1 MRTSLNGQSQGMV
14 RPSGCSA
21 FRVRRCNAHTNEVD
35 LSAWDVPTFSAEIDM
50 KGRIT
55 QKEIARRLGVSQTL
69 VSRAL
74 SGTSAAI
81 RASPGTVERIRREA
95 ESMKYR
101 PSVAA
106 LTLKGISTRTL
117 GVVVKD
123 FDDPFFGHLMGELHQ
138 CAVRENYTLLVTGL
152 NRQGDSSGSLMLLR
166 KYRLDGFILCGS
178 DMKIDDVGPF
188 LEEGR
193 PLVQIGMG
201 DVAKGVQQVGFDEA
215 MGISR
220 LVDYLSRQ
228 GHHRI
233 GFVGDGSVSHQRR
246 GAYLR
251 TAVRAVER
259 MECAWFLQASMDDRG
274 IGKIA
279 RDMSRGND
287 GRPGVI
293 VAGDDALANRMLRAL
308 YESGIKVPEDV
319 SVAGVDDIPAAA
331 LMTPALT
338 TIRQPIKEM
347 VEAAFRLATRG
358 TVPSAQSPVIVDPDL
373 VIRESCAAPR
383 GRISVRGKSAAGATA
398 LGV

>member
-1 MRTSLNGQSQGMV
+1 MGHVSRL
-14 RPSGCSA
+14 P
-21 FRVRRCNAHTNEVD
+21 
-35 LSAWDVPTFSAEIDM
+35 AEIVM

-55 QKEIARRLGVSQTL
+55 QKEIARRMGVSQTL

-81 RASPGTVERIRREA
+81 RASPETVERIRREA

-106 LTLKGISTRTL
+106 LTLKGVSSRTL

-152 NRQGDSSGSLMLLR
+152 NRQGDSSDSLMLLR

-178 DMKIDDVGPF
+178 DMRIDDVGLF

-201 DVAKGVQQVGFDEA
+201 DVAKGVQQVGFDEGL
-215 MGISR
+215 GISR

-233 GFVGDGSVSHQRR
+233 GFAGDGSVSHQRR

-251 TAVRAVER
+251 AAVCGLEQV
-259 MECAWFLQASMDDRG
+259 ECAWFLQASTDNRVTER
-274 IGKIA
+274 IA
-279 RDMSRGND
+279 RDVSGRG
-287 GRPGVI
+287 RQFPTVI
-293 VAGDDALANRMLRAL
+293 VAGDDALANRMLRSL
-308 YESGIKVPEDV
+308 YESGLKVPEDV
-319 SVAGVDDIPAAA
+319 SIAGVDDIPAAA

-338 TIRQPIKEM
+338 TIRQPIKGM
-347 VEAAFRLATRG
+347 VEVAFRLATRG
-358 TVPSAQSPVIVDPDL
+358 TVPGAQAPVIVEPDL

-383 GRISVRGKSAAGATA
+383 GRVSVRGRAVVGATA
-398 LGV
+398 SKG